1 VGTAVKPQREF
12 EVERLPIGDGPAV
25 AETRVTRHRTFEHLR
40 EIWNARRTVIRA
52 VGVGVV
58 VGLLLAFLIP
68 TKYRSTTQLMPPD
81 QQSGSGIA
89 LMASL
94 LGRLGGGGSSSG
106 SSGGI
111 GGLAG
116 DLFGLKTSG
125 DLYIGVLQSRTVQD
139 DLITKF
145 DLRKLYKTSRWED
158 ARKKL
163 SDNTEFSNDRK
174 SGLIKIEVTDHDPSR
189 AAAMGQEYVSEL
201 NYVMTLLNTSSAHRE
216 RVFLEDRLQ
225 QVKVDLEAAEKD
237 FSEYASKNA
246 TLDITA
252 QGKAMVESAATLQG
266 QLIAAETELQGLRQI
281 YTDNNVRVKAMQ
293 ARINELQLQ
302 LQKMGGKAG
311 TAADT
316 DTPDS
321 QSLYPSIRR
330 LPLLGVNYADL
341 FRRMKVQEA
350 IFETLTQQ
358 YELARVQEAK
368 EVPTVRT
375 LDSPDIPG
383 KKSFPPRLL
392 ITFLC
397 ALFALIGALTWI
409 LARARWHE
417 IDPGDPGKTLATEV
431 FQAVQGHM
439 PWAEPNGSRMQALSH
454 RAWMKLARPDDPPE
468 RN

>member
-1 VGTAVKPQREF
+1 MGTAVKPQREF
-12 EVERLPIGDGPAV
+12 EVERRPVGDGPAV
-25 AETRVTRHRTFEHLR
+25 AETRIIRYRLFERLR
-40 EIWNARRTVIRA
+40 EIWNARQIVIRS
-52 VGVGVV
+52 VGVGVA

-68 TKYRSTTQLMPPD
+68 TKYKSTTQLMPPD

-89 LMASL
+89 MMASL
-94 LGRLGGGGSSSG
+94 LGRLGGGSGSSG

-163 SDNTEFSNDRK
+163 SDNSEFSNDRK
-174 SGLIKIEVTDHDPSR
+174 SGLIKIEVTDHDPAR

-252 QGKAMVESAATLQG
+252 QGKAMVESAAMLQG

-293 ARINELQLQ
+293 ARIGELQLQ

-321 QSLYPSIRR
+321 QSVYPSIRR
-330 LPLLGVNYADL
+330 LPLLGVSYADL

-368 EVPTVRT
+368 EVPTVKT

-409 LARARWHE
+409 LARARWNE

-431 FQAVQGHM
+431 FQTVQGHM
-439 PWAEPNGSRMQALSH
+439 PWAEPNGSRMQAASH
-454 RAWMKLARPDDPPE
+454 RLWTKLARRDDTPQQ
-468 RN
+468 N